1 MRGFPVTRGS
11 CDPSYLVMRTALL
24 SLSLFALVH
33 CTSAAPSTPDA
44 GAVDA
49 PLPNDLGSLDDVT
62 DAPKPADAPEPVDVL
77 ELPTPTDH
85 CRYEPVAATA
95 LAGGTVTEG
104 AVSAG
109 TAELSLDLPVGSA
122 LGAYTSRVRALGN
135 DSALDNRDRTLAGWF
150 NASVGYE
157 TRPMV
162 RALALTAGD
171 ETVLLLKA
179 DIGVADE
186 TILGRVTARL
196 GPAYSGK
203 VLFLTSHS
211 HSAPGHTVAHEGYGI
226 LGFGPARAES
236 QGRLVDALVQAA
248 LAAVA
253 ARVPARIGIAHDGA
267 FDPTDT
273 VSRDRR
279 SANDDLP
286 NGRRR
291 KDHDLFVMRV
301 DAADGTPLAVV
312 PIVGIHPTMLG
323 ADNNL
328 MSTDASGAIER
339 ALEER
344 FDRRV
349 LVMHLQG
356 AAGDVSPVGPGGGFD
371 CGDESRGPARYCYDF
386 ARVEGLG
393 RTAADLIHGVWQRAG
408 EVLRDRVAMEALT
421 RSIPLGTDWRTFTVR
436 DGGLAYAPFEPGR
449 APDRRVFDDAG
460 ALLSPIDEFNAAFG
474 AAQCGADEPYVAG
487 ALMPG
492 TAGLTTYET
501 CQRIEGLTPLLGAV
515 LGIRPPPVPPNRAAC
530 GSTRTV
536 VSALRIGEH
545 VFVTLPGEPLNLLA
559 DRVRALSPA
568 PPDRT
573 VVLGYANG
581 HMGYVLTAEDWLS
594 AGYEPGL
601 NFWGPLEGEHIA
613 EEAVALA
620 RMAFTPQRED
630 TGTGTTRWVPPT
642 PAALPPPETAALA
655 GRVPESVPREVYAR
669 RSPDWSTLG
678 AQPPERIE
686 RLGVA
691 RFVWVGEDPRAG
703 TPTVHV
709 EVESVPGSDR
719 WAPLTRRS
727 GRPVRDGDLLVTWTP
742 VPLRRVGDAP
752 RTHYWVAEWQAV
764 PSWGDARHDGLGD
777 RLALPTGRYRYA
789 IEGTGY
795 RVASRAFEVT
805 PATLQLTATRSGTSV
820 TLTASARSG
829 EGWRLLSLRS
839 RPGQALLLPRGAVSV
854 EATLADGTRRRFAE
868 VMVDDA
874 GRATVDLGGDAAR
887 VMRYELTD
895 GAGNRGSVA
904 AE

>member
-1 MRGFPVTRGS
+1 MRFS
-11 CDPSYLVMRTALL
+11 LL
-24 SLSLFALVH
+24 PLSFVALVH
-33 CTSAAPSTPDA
+33 CSSATPSTPDA
-44 GAVDA
+44 GAVDV
-49 PLPNDLGSLDDVT
+49 PLANDLGSHDDATEPV
-62 DAPKPADAPEPVDVL
+62 DAPEPVDVL
-77 ELPTPTDH
+77 ELPSSTDH

-95 LAGGTVTEG
+95 RAGGTVAEG

-109 TAELSLDLPVGSA
+109 TAELPLDLPVGSA
-122 LGAYTSRVRALGN
+122 LGAYTSRVRLLGN
-135 DSALDNRDRTLAGWF
+135 DGALDDRDRTLSAWF
-150 NASVGYE
+150 NASLGYQ

-179 DIGVADE
+179 DLGVADE
-186 TILGRVTARL
+186 TIHGQVTARL
-196 GPAYSGK
+196 GPAYEGK
-203 VLFLTSHS
+203 VFFVTSHS
-211 HSAPGHTVAHEGYGI
+211 HSAPGHHVAHEGYGI
-226 LGFGPARAES
+226 LGFGPARVES
-236 QGRLVDALVQAA
+236 QRRLVDALVQAA

-253 ARVPARIGIAHDGA
+253 ARVPARLGIAHDGA
-267 FDPTDT
+267 FDPMDT
-273 VSRDRR
+273 ISRDRR
-279 SANDDLP
+279 DANDDLP

-312 PIVGIHPTMLG
+312 PIVGVHSTVLD
-323 ADNNL
+323 ADNSL
-328 MSTDASGAIER
+328 MATDASGAIER

-356 AAGDVSPVGPGGGFD
+356 AAGDVSPGNPGGGLD
-371 CGDESRGPARYCYDF
+371 CDEEHRGPARFCYDF

-393 RTAADLIHGVWQRAG
+393 RTAAALIYGVWQRAG
-408 EVLRDRVAMEALT
+408 EVLRDRVAIEALT

-449 APDRRVFDDAG
+449 APDRRVYDDAG
-460 ALLSPIDEFNAAFG
+460 ALISPIDEFNAAYGAVLCGVDQSYLVGSLFPG
-474 AAQCGADEPYVAG
+474 AA
-487 ALMPG
+487 
-492 TAGLTTYET
+492 GLSSYGT
-501 CQRIEGLTPLLGAV
+501 CQRVEGLSPLIGAV
-515 LGIRPPPVPPNRAAC
+515 LAIRPPPIPRNRAAC

-536 VSALRIGEH
+536 VGAVRIGEH
-545 VFVTLPGEPLNLLA
+545 VFVTLPGEPLTLLA
-559 DRVRALSPA
+559 DRVRTLSPA

-573 VVLGYANG
+573 VVVGYANG
-581 HMGYVLTAEDWLS
+581 HMGYVLTAEDWLR

-601 NFWGPLEGEHIA
+601 NFWGPLEGEHVA

-620 RMAFTPQRED
+620 RLAFTPQRED
-630 TGTGTTRWVPPT
+630 TGTGTTRWVPPV
-642 PAALPPPETAALA
+642 PDALPAPETAALA

-669 RSPDWSTLG
+669 RSPDWSTVG
-678 AQPPERIE
+678 AQPPARIE

-691 RFVWVGEDPRAG
+691 RFVWIGEDPRAG
-703 TPTVHV
+703 TPTVHI
-709 EVESVPGSDR
+709 EVESAPGSNV
-719 WAPLTRRS
+719 WAPIVRRS
-727 GRPVRDGDLLVTWTP
+727 GREVRDGDLLVTWTP
-742 VPLRRVGDAP
+742 IPLRRVGEAP

-777 RLALPTGRYRYA
+777 RLALPAGRYRFA

-795 RVASRAFEVT
+795 RVQSRAFEVT
-805 PATLQLTATRSGTSV
+805 PATLRLTATRSGSSV
-820 TLTASARSG
+820 TLTATARSE

-839 RPGQALLLPRGAVSV
+839 RPGAALLLPRGAVSV
-854 EATLADGTRRRFAE
+854 EVTLMGGTRRSFAD

-887 VMRYELTD
+887 VVRYELTD
-895 GAGNRGSVA
+895 GSGNRGSVA